1 MGGDRRNFVR
11 HRWPTAQAT
20 GDGQASQFR
29 SSARAA
35 QRSTST
41 AGDIFIRAR
50 IFRSSCVAVSRSTI
64 PRLISNMRH
73 MINMVLPLFVFLL
86 VGGVQAF
93 HFDKRMLCEERLPAA
108 ADHFD
113 TASRRRSKTAVY
125 SNTRKYDKSIDV
137 CQNSVEVA
145 EENRSRRDVLSI
157 CARATF
163 GAAILSFGMPFASP
177 AQAAAASGGDF
188 AALRDKVT
196 EARRQLDP
204 VPNLIKEE
212 KWDSIRAILITPPLS
227 DCWGKS
233 SGANPLLRNYAEA
246 VGDQGG
252 DELAAL
258 EAREEALD
266 HLRFLDMAA
275 YNNVFNPIKTE
286 GETGATKGLIK
297 SYYEDPVNELKAST
311 AALDELVK
319 LGEI

>member
-1 MGGDRRNFVR
+1 
-11 HRWPTAQAT
+11 
-20 GDGQASQFR
+20 
-29 SSARAA
+29 
-35 QRSTST
+35 
-41 AGDIFIRAR
+41 
-50 IFRSSCVAVSRSTI
+50 
-64 PRLISNMRH
+64 MRY
-73 MINMVLPLFVFLL
+73 MINMVLPLCVFLL

-93 HFDKRMLCEERLPAA
+93 HFERRLTTNMRMLCEERLPAA
-108 ADHFD
+108 ADHVG

-125 SNTRKYDKSIDV
+125 SNTRKYDEFIDV

-157 CARATF
+157 CARATS

-177 AQAAAASGGDF
+177 AQAAAASGGGDF
-188 AALRDKVT
+188 AVLRDKVT

>member
-1 MGGDRRNFVR
+1 M
-11 HRWPTAQAT
+11 
-20 GDGQASQFR
+20 
-29 SSARAA
+29 
-35 QRSTST
+35 
-41 AGDIFIRAR
+41 
-50 IFRSSCVAVSRSTI
+50 
-64 PRLISNMRH
+64 SNMRH
-73 MINMVLPLFVFLL
+73 LIPSLPFFAFLI
-86 VGGVQAF
+86 VGGAQAF
-93 HFDKRMLCEERLPAA
+93 NFDRSTNKKLFSICEERLR
-108 ADHFD
+108 ADVD
-113 TASRRRSKTAVY
+113 ADRG
-125 SNTRKYDKSIDV
+125 D
-137 CQNSVEVA
+137 
-145 EENRSRRDVLSI
+145 RSRRDALSI
-157 CARATF
+157 CAKATS
-163 GAAILSFGMPFASP
+163 GAAILSFGMPFLP
-177 AQAAAASGGDF
+177 AQAAAGSDF

-266 HLRFLDMAA
+266 HLRFLDMSA

>member
-1 MGGDRRNFVR
+1 MRYIIIN
-11 HRWPTAQAT
+11 
-20 GDGQASQFR
+20 
-29 SSARAA
+29 
-35 QRSTST
+35 
-41 AGDIFIRAR
+41 
-50 IFRSSCVAVSRSTI
+50 TI
-64 PRLISNMRH
+64 
-73 MINMVLPLFVFLL
+73 LPFFTFLL
-86 VGGVQAF
+86 VGAQAF
-93 HFDKRMLCEERLPAA
+93 QFN
-108 ADHFD
+108 
-113 TASRRRSKTAVY
+113 RSTNKKLLTIC
-125 SNTRKYDKSIDV
+125 S
-137 CQNSVEVA
+137 E
-145 EENRSRRDVLSI
+145 RSRRDVLST
-157 CARATF
+157 CAKATS
-163 GAAILSFGMPFASP
+163 GAAILSFGMPFTSP
-177 AQAAAASGGDF
+177 AQATAASAGDF

-233 SGANPLLRNYAEA
+233 SGANPLLSNYAEA

-311 AALDELVK
+311 AALDELIK
-319 LGEI
+319 IGEI

>member
-1 MGGDRRNFVR
+1 MRYIIIN
-11 HRWPTAQAT
+11 
-20 GDGQASQFR
+20 
-29 SSARAA
+29 
-35 QRSTST
+35 
-41 AGDIFIRAR
+41 
-50 IFRSSCVAVSRSTI
+50 TI
-64 PRLISNMRH
+64 
-73 MINMVLPLFVFLL
+73 LPFFTFLL

-93 HFDKRMLCEERLPAA
+93 QFDRSATNKKLLTICEE
-108 ADHFD
+108 
-113 TASRRRSKTAVY
+113 
-125 SNTRKYDKSIDV
+125 
-137 CQNSVEVA
+137 
-145 EENRSRRDVLSI
+145 RSRRDVLSK
-157 CARATF
+157 CAKATS
-163 GAAILSFGMPFASP
+163 GATILSFGVLPFAFP
-177 AQAAAASGGDF
+177 AQAAAVSAGDF
-188 AALRDKVT
+188 ATLRDKVT

-311 AALDELVK
+311 AALDELIK
-319 LGEI
+319 IGEI

>member
-1 MGGDRRNFVR
+1 MLEILSSGVLAAKRDVRLFPTWCVSLDCMATAHRDGDR
-11 HRWPTAQAT
+11 AE
-20 GDGQASQFR
+20 DGRRKTDRQRILQT
-29 SSARAA
+29 SAF
-35 QRSTST
+35 
-41 AGDIFIRAR
+41 GFGPVGIDFILQYISRDTYSKAHNMRR
-50 IFRSSCVAVSRSTI
+50 I
-64 PRLISNMRH
+64 ISN
-73 MINMVLPLFVFLL
+73 LSLL
-86 VGGVQAF
+86 GALLLSVPSKAF
-93 HFDKRMLCEERLPAA
+93 HFDG
-108 ADHFD
+108 
-113 TASRRRSKTAVY
+113 SKSAIGGIESLT
-125 SNTRKYDKSIDV
+125 
-137 CQNSVEVA
+137 EVVK
-145 EENRSRRDVLSI
+145 ENRSRRDVLSI
-157 CARATF
+157 CAKATS
-163 GAAILSFGMPFASP
+163 GAAFLSIGMPFFPSE
-177 AQAAAASGGDF
+177 AAAAGSDF
-188 AALRDKVT
+188 AALRDKVA

-258 EAREEALD
+258 EAREDALD

-311 AALDELVK
+311 AALDELIK